1 MISCTDFIPAYSEFF
16 KFLEQEYGHGEVCRF
31 WENLFVPDGKG
42 IPLVNFVAEFGI
54 RGCFDYWAGALNEEA
69 ADFTMYL
76 NEKRG
81 FFQIAMHHCP
91 SKGRL
96 LEMKDATGVEPYPY
110 YCHHCDYYRGHV
122 EKYGLKYLFNATDV
136 DKAACSILIYD
147 PQIFDGRVI
156 VDGDT
161 LVMDRKAAQNA
172 YFHQDF
178 HHHLSRCIH
187 YVGEKYGDGQV
198 RGLLAQYSKSVF
210 ARLIEDIRKDGLAP
224 LKAKILS
231 DYEKEKAQEAVSVEM
246 TEKELKV
253 TVHFCPVVK
262 YMKEKGYFVSPWLP
276 KSTEYVMQTIAR
288 EAGLTFVMGH
298 YDEETGSSSYR
309 FVKE

>member
-1 MISCTDFIPAYSEFF
+1 MISCRDFIPAYSEFF

-31 WENLFVPDGKG
+31 WESLFVPDGKG
-42 IPLVNFVAEFGI
+42 IPLVNFVAELGI
-54 RGCFDYWAGALNEEA
+54 RGCFEYWAGALNEEA
-69 ADFTMYL
+69 ADFTMHL
-76 NEKRG
+76 DEKRG
-81 FFQIAMHHCP
+81 YFQIVMRHCP

-96 LEMKDATGVEPYPY
+96 LELKDATGVEPYPY

-147 PQIFDGRVI
+147 PKIFDGRVI
-156 VDGDT
+156 VDENT
-161 LVMDRKAAQNA
+161 LVMDRKAAQNE

-178 HHHLSRCIH
+178 HHSLSRCIH

-198 RGLLAQYSKSVF
+198 RRLLAQYAKSVF
-210 ARLIEDIRKDGLAP
+210 ARLIADVRQNGLAP
-224 LKAKILS
+224 LKEKILS
-231 DYEKEKAQEAVSVEM
+231 DYAREKAPEAVCLEQ
-246 TEKELKV
+246 TETALSV
-253 TVHFCPVVK
+253 TVYYCPVVK
-262 YMKEKGYFVSPWLP
+262 YMKEKGYFVSPWFK

-298 YDEETGSSSYR
+298 YDEETGASSYR